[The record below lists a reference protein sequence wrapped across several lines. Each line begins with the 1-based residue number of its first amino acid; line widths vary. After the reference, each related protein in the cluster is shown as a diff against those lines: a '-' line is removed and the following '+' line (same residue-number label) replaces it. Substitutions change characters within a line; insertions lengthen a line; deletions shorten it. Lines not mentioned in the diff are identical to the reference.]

1 MTTAT
6 ITPTNW
12 FSDTGIVLTRELRPL
27 VRDPFSVIFT
37 MVQPLVFLGLFGP
50 LLSEVT
56 GLGTAEAL
64 QGFVPGIIV
73 MSALF
78 GASMTGSNLL
88 MEMQSGSHERM
99 LVTPL
104 DRSALLVGRALKE
117 IVIVLEQ
124 VVIIVAAV
132 IPFGFDLHLGGALI
146 GVAIVALFAVGLAS
160 LSYSLAIATKG
171 NDWIF
176 WAVQQTL
183 IFPLLLLAGVLLPI
197 DGDPAW
203 LEAASKL
210 NPMTYIVDAERL
222 LFDGQVFEATV
233 VWGALSAIGIL
244 VVGLAVGIRS
254 IQASAR

>member
-1 MTTAT
+1 
-6 ITPTNW
+6 
-12 FSDTGIVLTRELRPL
+12 
-27 VRDPFSVIFT
+27 
-37 MVQPLVFLGLFGP
+37 
-50 LLSEVT
+50 
-56 GLGTAEAL
+56 
-64 QGFVPGIIV
+64 
-73 MSALF
+73 
-78 GASMTGSNLL
+78 
-88 MEMQSGSHERM
+88 M

-132 IPFGFDLHLGGALI
+132 LPFGFDLHLGGALI
-146 GVAIVALFAVGLAS
+146 GVAIVAVFAVGLAA

-210 NPMTYIVDAERL
+210 NPLTYIVDAERL
-222 LFDGQVFEATV
+222 LFAGEIFESTV
-233 VWGALSAIGIL
+233 AWGILSAVGVLIIGLTI
-244 VVGLAVGIRS
+244 GIRS
-254 IQASAR
+254 INAGAE